1 MTSLK
6 MYSFGLICTLLVIS
20 KAAAQEKVSLS
31 GTIETLASAQAC
43 GICSPTHSVVDTSGT
58 LSLQIGN
65 TFIDLSKVSDD
76 GQLHELSGYFYE
88 TTGQCGIGECTLFA
102 VEQLDQQQIAA
113 PIYDAVNEKLSIETV
128 VTDTVDQ
135 GGFSVTLDA
144 PFNVSS
150 AIEITEYNK
159 IPQGGDCSAESSI
172 CADGTVCLAYF
183 GIAGSQGPE
192 FKSCEIPCLHPGA
205 SCPLGQSCVTIA
217 DGPGPVCI
225 VD

>member
-76 GQLHELSGYFYE
+76 G
-88 TTGQCGIGECTLFA
+88 
-102 VEQLDQQQIAA
+102 
-113 PIYDAVNEKLSIETV
+113 
-128 VTDTVDQ
+128 
-135 GGFSVTLDA
+135 
-144 PFNVSS
+144 
-150 AIEITEYNK
+150 
-159 IPQGGDCSAESSI
+159 
-172 CADGTVCLAYF
+172 
-183 GIAGSQGPE
+183 
-192 FKSCEIPCLHPGA
+192 
-205 SCPLGQSCVTIA
+205 
-217 DGPGPVCI
+217 
-225 VD
+225 

>member
-1 MTSLK
+1 
-6 MYSFGLICTLLVIS
+6 MYSFGLACALLVIS
-20 KAAAQEKVSLS
+20 KAATQEKVNLS
-31 GTIETLASAQAC
+31 GTIETPACAQAC
-43 GICSPTHSVVDTSGT
+43 GICCPTHSVVDTSGT

-65 TFIDLSKVSDD
+65 TFVDLSEVSDD

-128 VTDTVDQ
+128 VVDTVDQ
-135 GGFSVTLDA
+135 GGFSVTLAA

-150 AIEITEYNK
+150 AIEISEQNI
-159 IPQGGDCSAESSI
+159 IPQGDDCSAESAI

-183 GIAGSQGPE
+183 GIAGPQGPE
-192 FKSCEIPCLHPGA
+192 FKTCEIPCSHPGA
-205 SCPLGQSCVTIA
+205 SCPLDQSCVTIA
-217 DGPGPVCI
+217 DGPGQVCI